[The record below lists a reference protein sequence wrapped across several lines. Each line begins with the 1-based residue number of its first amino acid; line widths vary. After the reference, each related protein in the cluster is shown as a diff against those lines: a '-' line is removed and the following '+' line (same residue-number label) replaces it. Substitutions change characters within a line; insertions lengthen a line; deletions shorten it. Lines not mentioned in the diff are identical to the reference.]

1 MQRQVAEYIETIN
14 EALAWAPD
22 VAVLVPCYNEEA
34 TVGSVVRD
42 FRTCLPHATVYV
54 YDNNSSDRTI
64 EEAEKA
70 GATVHRQPLQG
81 KGNVV
86 RRMFADI
93 EADIYILVDGD
104 DTYDAASA
112 SEMIQRLMDESLDL
126 VNGARIAE
134 SNEAYRAG
142 HQFGNKLLTGLV
154 RRIFGARM
162 NDMLSGYKVLSRRF
176 VKSFPAL
183 ASGFETEI
191 ELSIHALE
199 LRMPIIE
206 MPTPYRSRP
215 ENSVSKL
222 STYRDGFR
230 ILWTILVLTKE
241 ERPQI
246 LFSMIFAMLA
256 LVSLGLA
263 GPLMLTY
270 LETGLVPRLPTAV
283 LACGTMLLAF
293 LSLTCG
299 LILDTVTRGRQE
311 MKRIQYL
318 AIPAPGIPAVESHQ
332 LQWSTQED

>member
-162 NDMLSGYKVLSRRF
+162 RW
-176 VKSFPAL
+176 
-183 ASGFETEI
+183 I
-191 ELSIHALE
+191 
-199 LRMPIIE
+199 
-206 MPTPYRSRP
+206 
-215 ENSVSKL
+215 
-222 STYRDGFR
+222 
-230 ILWTILVLTKE
+230 
-241 ERPQI
+241 
-246 LFSMIFAMLA
+246 
-256 LVSLGLA
+256 
-263 GPLMLTY
+263 
-270 LETGLVPRLPTAV
+270 
-283 LACGTMLLAF
+283 
-293 LSLTCG
+293 
-299 LILDTVTRGRQE
+299 
-311 MKRIQYL
+311 
-318 AIPAPGIPAVESHQ
+318 
-332 LQWSTQED
+332 